1 MKTIA
6 SVRDISAE
14 MQRRIDRSTWGGN
27 HCADCSAP
35 LPYRIP
41 HDGVA
46 NWTANMAATSK
57 AGCESFLLD
66 VIASARRDYDLPS
79 QTLGETVA
87 DLLSSQRRF

>member
-1 MKTIA
+1 
-6 SVRDISAE
+6 
-14 MQRRIDRSTWGGN
+14 
-27 HCADCSAP
+27 
-35 LPYRIP
+35 
-41 HDGVA
+41 
-46 NWTANMAATSK
+46 MAATSK